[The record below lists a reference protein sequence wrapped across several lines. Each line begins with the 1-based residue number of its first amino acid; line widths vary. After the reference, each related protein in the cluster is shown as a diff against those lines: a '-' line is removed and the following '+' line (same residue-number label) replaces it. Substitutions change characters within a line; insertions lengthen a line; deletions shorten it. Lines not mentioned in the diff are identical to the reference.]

1 MRVVVALGGNAI
13 LARGARGTAEEQRD
27 AIRAACTGLVDLV
40 EAGHDL
46 VLTHGNGPQVGRLLL
61 AQRAARD
68 VVVPLPLD
76 VLGAQTQGA
85 LGYLLQQQ
93 LGNVLRARGIDRA
106 VVAVVTQVIADP
118 QDPAFEDPDK
128 PIGPH
133 YTETE
138 LDFLAQ
144 KAGEHPGGGDGA
156 GGDRTIEGVQYRR
169 VEGGTWRR
177 VVASPQ
183 PIDIVEAPAVR
194 ALLERRVLPV
204 CCGGGG
210 APVASVGRGRDLVG
224 LQAVV
229 DKDRTAALLT
239 RLLGADALLI
249 LTDVERVILDYG
261 KPTARPLD
269 RMTPEEARKHL
280 ADGQFP
286 PGSMGPKVTAAL
298 DVAARGGRAVITSL
312 DHAAAALAGAAGTEI
327 APA

>member
-1 MRVVVALGGNAI
+1 VRVVVALGGNAI
-13 LARGARGTAEEQRD
+13 LPRGGRGTAGEQRD
-27 AIRAACTGLVDLV
+27 AIRAACTGLADLV
-40 EAGHDL
+40 EEGHDL

-68 VVVPLPLD
+68 AVAPLPLD
-76 VLGAQTQGA
+76 VLGAQTQGG

-93 LGNVLRARGIDRA
+93 LGNVLRARGIDRS
-106 VVAVVTQVIADP
+106 VVSVVTQVIADP
-118 QDPAFEDPDK
+118 QDPAFGDPDK

-144 KAGEHPGGGDGA
+144 KAGEEPAAAGDGT
-156 GGDRTIEGVQYRR
+156 GDREIEGAGYRR
-169 VEGGTWRR
+169 VDGGTWRR

-194 ALLERRVLPV
+194 ALLERQVLPV

-210 APVASVGRGRDLVG
+210 APVAPVGRGRDLVG
-224 LQAVV
+224 LEAVV

-239 RLLGADALLI
+239 RLLGADVLLI

-269 RMTPEEARKHL
+269 RMTAEEARKHL

-312 DHAAAALAGAAGTEI
+312 DHAAAALAGTAGTEI
-327 APA
+327 AP

>member
-1 MRVVVALGGNAI
+1 VRVVVALGGNAI
-13 LARGARGTAEEQRD
+13 LARGARGSAEEQRD
-27 AIRAACTGLVDLV
+27 AIRVACTGLADLV

-68 VVVPLPLD
+68 VVEPLPLD

-93 LGNVLRARGIDRA
+93 LGNVLRARGIDRS
-106 VVAVVTQVIADP
+106 VVSVVTQVIADP
-118 QDPAFEDPDK
+118 QDPAFGDPDK
-128 PIGPH
+128 PVGPH

-138 LDFLAQ
+138 LDFLAH
-144 KAGEHPGGGDGA
+144 KAGQDPDAADDA
-156 GGDRTIEGVQYRR
+156 GGDREIEGARYRR

-210 APVASVGRGRDLVG
+210 APVAPVGRGRDLVG
-224 LQAVV
+224 LEAVV

-239 RLLGADALLI
+239 RLLAADLLLI

-312 DHAAAALAGAAGTEI
+312 DHAAAALAGTAGTEI
-327 APA
+327 APV